1 MNKRQAA
8 LAFIMITVSI
18 DMLAFGIIAPVFPK
32 LVLGFLGGN
41 MADAAKWFG
50 LFATVFAVMQLVCS
64 PVLGL
69 LSDRFGRRPVIILSN
84 LGTGLDFII
93 MALSPTIWWLFAG
106 RVISGITTSSIT
118 TAYAYISDVTSR
130 ENRAAAMGKV
140 GAAFGVG
147 FIVGPAIGGVL
158 GNIDARLPFWVC
170 AGLSLANALYGFIVL
185 PESLSPDHRQTR
197 FAWER
202 ANPFGALKL
211 LRSHPELSKLAV
223 INFIEYVAH
232 EVLPVVFALYVM
244 YRYKWNLAQVGW
256 SLAVVGL
263 SIALVQTVV
272 MQPAIR
278 WLGERRSLVTGLAF
292 GTVAFTLTGFAPN
305 GIIVLVAIALMALWG
320 LAGPPAQ
327 SLMTH
332 RVSVKEQGELQ
343 GALGSLRSIAMLI
356 GPGLF
361 SGLFAYSI
369 DLKAHAWQ
377 VPGAA
382 WYLAALLLAITVVLA
397 VNVGESGESSAHG
410 TLGQP
415 AASAE

>member
-1 MNKRQAA
+1 
-8 LAFIMITVSI
+8 
-18 DMLAFGIIAPVFPK
+18 
-32 LVLGFLGGN
+32 

-50 LFATVFAVMQLVCS
+50 LFATVFAVMQLLCS

-69 LSDRFGRRPVIILSN
+69 LSDRFGRRPVIIRSN

-106 RVISGITTSSIT
+106 RVVSGITTSSIT

-130 ENRAAAMGKV
+130 ENRAAAMGDD
-140 GAAFGVG
+140 
-147 FIVGPAIGGVL
+147 P
-158 GNIDARLPFWVC
+158 RLPFWVC
-170 AGLSLANALYGFIVL
+170 AALSLGNALYGFWVL
-185 PESLSPDHRQTR
+185 PESLSPEHRQTR
-197 FAWER
+197 FAWVR

-211 LRSHPELSKLAV
+211 LRSHPELSKLAA

-263 SIALVQTVV
+263 SIAIVQSVV
-272 MQPAIR
+272 MQPVIR
-278 WLGERRSLVTGLAF
+278 WFGERRSLLVGLAF
-292 GTVAFTLTGFAPN
+292 GTFAFALMGFAPN
-305 GIIVLVAIALMALWG
+305 GSIVIAAIALIALWG

-332 RVSVKEQGELQ
+332 RVSAKEQGELQ

-356 GPGLF
+356 GSGLF

-369 DLKAHAWQ
+369 DLKSHAWQ

-382 WYLAALLLAITVVLA
+382 WYLAALFLAITVALA
-397 VNVGESGESSAHG
+397 VNVGRAGESVA
-410 TLGQP
+410 
-415 AASAE
+415 

>member
-8 LAFIMITVSI
+8 LAFIMITVSF

-106 RVISGITTSSIT
+106 RVISGITTASIT

-158 GNIDARLPFWVC
+158 GNIDPRLPFWVC
-170 AGLSLANALYGFIVL
+170 AGLSLANALYGFFVL
-185 PESLSPDHRQTR
+185 PESLAADHRQTR

-211 LRSHPELSKLAV
+211 LRSHPELSKLAL

-232 EVLPVVFALYVM
+232 EVLPIVFALYVM

-263 SIALVQTVV
+263 SIAVVQSVV

-278 WLGERRSLVTGLAF
+278 WLGERRSLLAGLAF
-292 GTVAFTLTGFAPN
+292 GTVAFALMGFAPN
-305 GIIVLVAIALMALWG
+305 GIIVLVAIALIALWG

-377 VPGAA
+377 VPGAS
-382 WYLAALLLAITVVLA
+382 WYLAALLLAVTVVLA
-397 VNVGESGESSAHG
+397 VNVGEAGESLAHG
-410 TLGQP
+410 TVGQP
-415 AASAE
+415 AVGAD

>member
-1 MNKRQAA
+1 MNRRQAA
-8 LAFIMITVSI
+8 LAFILITVSF

-32 LVLGFLGGN
+32 LVLGFLGGQ

-50 LFATVFAVMQLVCS
+50 LFGTVFALMQLVCS
-64 PVLGL
+64 PILGM

-106 RVISGITTSSIT
+106 RIISGITTSSIT
-118 TAYAYISDVTSR
+118 TAYAYITDVTTR
-130 ENRAAAMGKV
+130 EKRAAAMGMV

-147 FIVGPAIGGVL
+147 FIVGPALGGVL
-158 GNIDARLPFWVC
+158 GNIDPRLPFWVC
-170 AGLSLANALYGFIVL
+170 AGLSLANALYGLLVL
-185 PESLSPDHRQTR
+185 PESLAPEHRQTR

-211 LRSHPELSKLAV
+211 LRSHPELSKLAT
-223 INFIEYVAH
+223 INFIEYIAH
-232 EVLPVVFALYVM
+232 EILPVVFALYVM

-263 SIALVQTVV
+263 SIAFVQSVV

-278 WLGERRSLVTGLAF
+278 WLGERRSLITGLAF
-292 GTVAFTLTGFAPN
+292 GTMAFALMGYAPN
-305 GIIVLVAIALMALWG
+305 GIIVLVAIVVTALWG

-343 GALGSLRSIAMLI
+343 GALGSMRSIAMLI

-361 SGLFAYSI
+361 SWMFAYSI

-382 WYLAALLLAITVVLA
+382 WYLAALLLAVTVALA
-397 VNVGESGESSAHG
+397 VNIGEAGESVAHG
-410 TLGQP
+410 AVGHQ
-415 AASAE
+415 AAGAD

>member
-8 LAFIMITVSI
+8 LAFILITVSF
-18 DMLAFGIIAPVFPK
+18 DMLSFGILAPVLPK
-32 LVLGFLGGN
+32 LVLHFLGGQ

-50 LFATVFAVMQLVCS
+50 VFGTLFALMQLIFS
-64 PVLGL
+64 PILGM

-84 LGTGLDFII
+84 LGTGLDYFI
-93 MALSPTIWWLFAG
+93 MALAPTIWWLFAG
-106 RVISGITTSSIT
+106 RVISGMTTSSIT
-118 TAYAYISDVTSR
+118 TAYAYITDVTSR
-130 ENRAAAMGKV
+130 EKRAAAMGMV

-158 GNIDARLPFWVC
+158 GNIDPRLPFWVC
-170 AGLSLANALYGFIVL
+170 AGLSLANALYGFFVL
-185 PESLSPDHRQTR
+185 PESLKPEHRQTH

-202 ANPFGALKL
+202 ANPFGALKM
-211 LRSHPELSKLAV
+211 LRSHPELTKLAV

-232 EVLPVVFALYVM
+232 EVLPVVFTLYVM

-263 SIALVQTVV
+263 SIAVVQSVV

-278 WLGERRSLVTGLAF
+278 WLGERRALITGLVFGAVAF
-292 GTVAFTLTGFAPN
+292 GLTGFAPN
-305 GIIVLVAIALMALWG
+305 GYVVLVAIALMALWG

-332 RVSVKEQGELQ
+332 RVSVREQGELQ
-343 GALGSLRSIAMLI
+343 GALGSMRSIAMLI

-361 SGLFAYSI
+361 SAMFAYSI
-369 DLKAHAWQ
+369 DTKMHAWE
-377 VPGAA
+377 VPGAS
-382 WYLAALLLAITVVLA
+382 WFLAAVLLAITAGLA
-397 VNVGESGESSAHG
+397 LNVGDAGEPLAHATIG
-410 TLGQP
+410 EP
-415 AASAE
+415 AVVE